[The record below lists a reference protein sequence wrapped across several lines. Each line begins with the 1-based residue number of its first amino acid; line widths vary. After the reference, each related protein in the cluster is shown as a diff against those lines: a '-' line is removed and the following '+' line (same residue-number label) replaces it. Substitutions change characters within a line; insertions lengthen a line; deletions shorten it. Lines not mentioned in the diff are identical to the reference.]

1 MEDVDERIS
10 NYERSVRRLQRL
22 IETGSPA
29 ENRLQEVETT
39 VSSAFD
45 ALLNHDLETSEDLLE
60 RVDYLLKLVRAKHP
74 DDAILQ
80 RMVDTLWKDIVLLQA
95 RRHH

>member
-22 IETGSPA
+22 MEAGSPA
-29 ENRLQEVETT
+29 ENRLHEVETT

-60 RVDYLLKLVRAKHP
+60 RVDYLLKLVRATHP
-74 DDAILQ
+74 EDAILQ

>member
-1 MEDVDERIS
+1 MMEA
-10 NYERSVRRLQRL
+10 
-22 IETGSPA
+22 GSPA

-45 ALLNHDLETSEDLLE
+45 ALLNHDLETSDDLLE
-60 RVDYLLKLVRAKHP
+60 RVDYLLKLVRATHP
-74 DDAILQ
+74 EDAILQ

>member
-22 IETGSPA
+22 MEAGSPA

-60 RVDYLLKLVRAKHP
+60 RVDYLLKLVRATHP
-74 DDAILQ
+74 EDAILQ

-95 RRHH
+95 RRHY

>member
-22 IETGSPA
+22 METGSPA

-60 RVDYLLKLVRAKHP
+60 RVDYLLKLVRATHP
-74 DDAILQ
+74 EDAILQ

>member
-22 IETGSPA
+22 METGSPA
-29 ENRLQEVETT
+29 ENRLHEVETI

-45 ALLNHDLETSEDLLE
+45 ALLNHDLESSEDLLG
-60 RVDYLLKLVRAKHP
+60 RVDYLLKLIRATHP
-74 DDAILQ
+74 DDSILQ

-95 RRHH
+95 RQHH

>member
-60 RVDYLLKLVRAKHP
+60 RVDYLLKLVRATHP
-74 DDAILQ
+74 EDAILQ

>member
-22 IETGSPA
+22 METGSPA
-29 ENRLQEVETT
+29 ENRLREVETT

-60 RVDYLLKLVRAKHP
+60 RVDYLLKLVRATHP
-74 DDAILQ
+74 EDAILQ

>member
-22 IETGSPA
+22 METGSPA

-60 RVDYLLKLVRAKHP
+60 RVDYLLELVRATHP
-74 DDAILQ
+74 EDAILQ

>member
-45 ALLNHDLETSEDLLE
+45 ALVNHDLETSEDLLE
-60 RVDYLLKLVRAKHP
+60 RVDYLLKLVRATHP
-74 DDAILQ
+74 EDAILQ